1 MAAPA
6 MSPVSQ
12 RGAWHSHT
20 EVCLQ
25 TLPCIDS
32 LSQCSPSPWPL
43 DPAGTTRAADG
54 HAIASLAQECLQDKG
69 NNTAKSSGT
78 WLHALLSTNT
88 QVGYK
93 VMFSKGATG
102 PANTITPPL
111 GQDDPSCLQQVSWQ
125 DKPQGQ
131 HDGHQLVLARD
142 LIPAGLCPP

>member
-12 RGAWHSHT
+12 RGAWHRHAK
-20 EVCLQ
+20 VCLQ

-43 DPAGTTRAADG
+43 DPAGATRTADG
-54 HAIASLAQECLQDKG
+54 HAIARLVQEHLQDKG

-78 WLHALLSTNT
+78 WLRAPLSTNT
-88 QVGYK
+88 QVGDK
-93 VMFSKGATG
+93 GMFSKGATG

-111 GQDDPSCLQQVSWQ
+111 RQDDPSCLQQVSWQ

-131 HDGHQLVLARD
+131 HDGLQRCLSW
-142 LIPAGLCPP
+142 PET

>member
-6 MSPVSQ
+6 TSLVSQ
-12 RGAWHSHT
+12 RGAWHHHA
-20 EVCLQ
+20 EVSLQ

-32 LSQCSPSPWPL
+32 LSQCSLSPWPL
-43 DPAGTTRAADG
+43 DPAGTAGAADG
-54 HAIASLAQECLQDKG
+54 HAIACLAKERFRDKG
-69 NNTAKSSGT
+69 NDTAKSSGT

-88 QVGYK
+88 QAGDK
-93 VMFSKGATG
+93 VVFSKGATG

-131 HDGHQLVLARD
+131 HDGLQHCLSW
-142 LIPAGLCPP
+142 PET